1 MPRGSTRTNTEPDFT
16 EQKIFRKPGHTGTN
30 LDITIYY
37 FIFYAVLFSTTETP
51 QTWLWTKR
59 LRRGVYG
66 VDRVNRL
73 VPAVAID

>member
-1 MPRGSTRTNTEPDFT
+1 MANADEETGMAECPSC
-16 EQKIFRKPGHTGTN
+16 FR
-30 LDITIYY
+30 
-37 FIFYAVLFSTTETP
+37 
-51 QTWLWTKR
+51 QTADEDYGNWTKR

>member
-1 MPRGSTRTNTEPDFT
+1 MI
-16 EQKIFRKPGHTGTN
+16 IFVVK
-30 LDITIYY
+30 Y
-37 FIFYAVLFSTTETP
+37 
-51 QTWLWTKR
+51 WTKR